1 MKKILSSGNFQII
14 KRGIS
19 LVVVLTML
27 VVSIVVVAPNLS
39 FGWFAKNQT
48 VTASGMNTIAY
59 HSKFRVYYSI
69 PVCDEQ
75 GNYVLD
81 EQDNITYQDFVEI
94 TGQDLPI
101 FEGLKTPGD
110 VTQFKI
116 KVVSIGPIPIVMN
129 GFGLEAPNAMEEAA
143 RAYDSDGDGV
153 TEAHYLSTEIK
164 TKIIGVTYDETDTVI
179 DYSGGTAETP
189 QTDGYRF
196 LRASASVEAG
206 RVDYFDQ
213 LTTKSYIL
221 EQGESIVFTVQMAFH
236 NRPDVSQN
244 QFKNFDDYGECSR
257 RLFFA
262 YDEQ

>member
-39 FGWFAKNQT
+39 FGWFTENKEVMAT
-48 VTASGMNTIAY
+48 GMHTQAY
-59 HSKFRVYYSI
+59 HSRFKVYYQL
-69 PVCDEQ
+69 PV
-75 GNYVLD
+75 
-81 EQDNITYQDFVEI
+81 DNTYSQNNFTEI
-94 TGQDLPI
+94 TKGQVLPVLL
-101 FEGLKTPGD
+101 ELEAPGD
-110 VTQFKI
+110 VVEFQIKI
-116 KVVSIGPIPIVMN
+116 ESIGTHPITLN

-164 TKIIGVTYDETDTVI
+164 TKIIGVTYGENDTVI
-179 DYSGGTAETP
+179 DYGEN
-189 QTDGYRF
+189 DGYRF
-196 LRASASVEAG
+196 LRASASAEAG
-206 RVDYFDQ
+206 RIDYFDQ

-221 EQGESIVFTVQMAFH
+221 EQGSSIVFTIQVAFH
-236 NRPDVSQN
+236 NRPNVSQN

-257 RLFFA
+257 RLFFS

>member
-14 KRGIS
+14 KRGVS

-27 VVSIVVVAPNLS
+27 VVSIVMVAPNLS

-48 VTASGMNTIAY
+48 VTASGMTTIAY

-69 PVCDEQ
+69 PVRDDQ

-81 EQDNITYQDFVEI
+81 EQGKITYQDFVEI
-94 TGQDLPI
+94 TDQDLPI
-101 FEGLKTPGD
+101 FDELQAPGD

-116 KVVSIGPIPIVMN
+116 KVVSIGAIPVTMK
-129 GFGLEAPNAMEEAA
+129 GFGLEAPNAMEEIA

-164 TKIIGVTYDETDTVI
+164 TKIIGVSYGENDTVV
-179 DYSGGTAETP
+179 DYGDSSAESA
-189 QTDGYRF
+189 QSDGYRF

-206 RVDYFDQ
+206 RIDYFDQ

-221 EQGESIVFTVQMAFH
+221 EQNSSIVFTVQVAFH
-236 NRPDVSQN
+236 NRPNISQN
-244 QFKNFDDYGECSR
+244 QFKNFAQYGVCAR
-257 RLFFA
+257 RLFFS

>member
-81 EQDNITYQDFVEI
+81 EQGNITYQDFVEI

-164 TKIIGVTYDETDTVI
+164 TKIIGVTYGENDTVI
-179 DYSGGTAETP
+179 DYGEN
-189 QTDGYRF
+189 DGYRF
-196 LRASASVEAG
+196 LRASASAEAG
-206 RVDYFDQ
+206 RIDYFDQ

-221 EQGESIVFTVQMAFH
+221 EQGSSIVFTIQVAFH
-236 NRPDVSQN
+236 NRPNVSQN

-257 RLFFA
+257 RLFFS